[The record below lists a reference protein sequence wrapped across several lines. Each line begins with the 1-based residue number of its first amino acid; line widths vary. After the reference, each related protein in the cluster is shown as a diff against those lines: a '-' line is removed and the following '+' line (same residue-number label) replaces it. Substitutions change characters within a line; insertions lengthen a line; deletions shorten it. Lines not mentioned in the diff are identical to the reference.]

1 MLFKL
6 HLLADQVHILG
17 VLEILVQ
24 FDDVRVVLSTDTGSV
39 NSKDLIESVEE

>member
-6 HLLADQVHILG
+6 HLLADQVHILR

-24 FDDVRVVLSTDTGSV
+24 FDDVRVILSTDIGSE
-39 NSKDLIESVEE
+39 NSEDLIESVEE